1 MKLLGVI
8 FTLKIEPKAKKKL
21 IFNRKPVRI

>member
-8 FTLKIEPKAKKKL
+8 FTLKNHKKLKKKL
-21 IFNRKPVRI
+21 ILLENGLKI